1 MTALSSKSDPV
12 GAGRAGR
19 SAARTIGLAVLVGG
33 LIGALFSL
41 LLEVRLQRLVFD
53 QWQNSAPREIRADQV
68 AVVMID
74 ALALEAVEA
83 WPWPRYYMANLT
95 ELIAEQ
101 EPAAIGFDM
110 IFAED
115 DPLGPH
121 KFARLYPEMDPALAA
136 QIGGLDNM
144 DDTLAEVFGRAP
156 VVLPRVGV
164 QQYGVD
170 PTLLAPL
177 EPIVQGRPPAG
188 VARYPQVLASIPTL
202 DGVAR
207 GLATINGDPDDD
219 AIVRR
224 VPLTAIVNKDPMPGL
239 AVELVRVAISAQE
252 LVWRRT
258 TAVLGNLELPADESG
273 RLVLRFGHF
282 PASAVY
288 SAAEVLDEK
297 KGPPPGAFE
306 GKIVLIGLG
315 GDGTADIVAT
325 PLATAQ
331 FGVLVQAQA
340 VDAILNR
347 GWLSRPPW
355 LAALEWL
362 GGALLVTLMVL
373 AGSAKRRRVLLVVAL
388 ALAAM
393 LPVASFLAFDG
404 ANLLFDPLR
413 PLLIGFGAAIALEV
427 ALFMRARSERAR
439 LATELTEQ
447 RVSAAVQE
455 GELQAAR
462 SIQMGMVP
470 SPGALAALDPRIDI
484 GAVLRPARSVG
495 GDFYDAL
502 MVAPDKLLF
511 VIGDVTGKGVPAAL
525 YMALS
530 KALTKSILSRGSDRL
545 AEAVGEL
552 NRDLLREADEAMG
565 VTMLIGVLDCATG
578 DLGMVNAGHENPI
591 LRRADG
597 SIETLAMRGGPP
609 FCVMDFPYPEEPA
622 RLEPGDTLVL
632 ITDGATEAQNAGE
645 QLFGMD
651 GTLAAL
657 GGSPEGAAATA
668 SSLADQVRAFEGDTE
683 PSDDLTIIAVKR
695 L

>member
-1 MTALSSKSDPV
+1 MTASSSNSELSGPDRARRI
-12 GAGRAGR
+12 AGW
-19 SAARTIGLAVLVGG
+19 AVLAGG
-33 LIGALFSL
+33 LIGALVSL
-41 LLEVRLQRLVFD
+41 VWGGAMSRVVFD
-53 QWQNSAPREIRADQV
+53 QWQNSAPREIKADQV

-74 ALALEAVEA
+74 DLALEAVDP
-83 WPWPRYYMANLT
+83 WPWPRYNIAQLT
-95 ELIAEQ
+95 TLIAAQ
-101 EPAAIGFDM
+101 EPAAIGFD
-110 IFAED
+110 IVFSEA
-115 DPLGPH
+115 DPLGPE
-121 KFARLYPEMDPALAA
+121 KFAKLYPDMDPALDTRIRA
-136 QIGGLDNM
+136 LENM
-144 DDTLAEVFGRAP
+144 DGRLERFFGETRI
-156 VVLPRVGV
+156 VLPRLGV
-164 QQYGVD
+164 PFDGVD
-170 PTLLAPL
+170 PATLLL
-177 EPIVQGRPPAG
+177 EPVVVGRPPAG
-188 VARYPQVLASIPTL
+188 VARFPEVLASLPQFE
-202 DGVAR
+202 GVAR
-207 GLATINGDPDDD
+207 GLAAFNGEPDDD

-224 VPLTAIVNKDPMPGL
+224 VPLTVMMGKQPMPGL
-239 AVELVRVAISAQE
+239 AVELVRVATGEEQ
-252 LVWRRT
+252 LVWRGS
-258 TAVLGNLELPADESG
+258 TAVLGNRAMPADQRG
-273 RLVLRFGHF
+273 RLALRFGNF
-282 PASAVY
+282 PGRAVY
-288 SAAEVLDEK
+288 SAADILNEK
-297 KGPPPGAFE
+297 TGPPPGAFT

-315 GDGTADIVAT
+315 ALGTADIVAT
-325 PLATAQ
+325 PLATEQ

-347 GWLSRPPW
+347 GWVSRPPW
-355 LAALEWL
+355 VASLEWL
-362 GGALLVTLMVL
+362 GGAMLVALVVL
-373 AGSAKRRRVLLVVAL
+373 AGGAQRRRMLLVVAL

-393 LPVASFLAFDG
+393 LPVASFLAFDR

-413 PLLIGFGAAIALEV
+413 PLLIGLGAGLALEIALFV
-427 ALFMRARSERAR
+427 RARAERAR
-439 LATELTEQ
+439 LTAELTEQ

-470 SPGALAALDPRIDI
+470 SSQALAALDRRVDI

-530 KALTKSILSRGSDRL
+530 KALTKSILSRDSARL
-545 AEAVGEL
+545 AEAVGQL

-591 LRRADG
+591 VVRADG

-622 RLEPGDTLVL
+622 RLGPGDTLVL
-632 ITDGATEAQNAGE
+632 ITDGATEAQNAQE

-657 GGSPEGAAATA
+657 GASPAGAAATA
-668 SSLADQVRAFEGDTE
+668 TMLADKVRAFEGDTE
-683 PSDDLTIIAVKR
+683 PSDDLTIMALRR

>member
-1 MTALSSKSDPV
+1 MTASSSNSELSGPDRARRI
-12 GAGRAGR
+12 AGW
-19 SAARTIGLAVLVGG
+19 AVLAGG
-33 LIGALFSL
+33 LIGALVSL
-41 LLEVRLQRLVFD
+41 VWGGAMSRVVFD
-53 QWQNSAPREIRADQV
+53 QWQNSAPREIKADQV

-74 ALALEAVEA
+74 DLALAAVDP
-83 WPWPRYYMANLT
+83 WPWPRYNIAQLT
-95 ELIAEQ
+95 TLIAAQ
-101 EPAAIGFDM
+101 EPAAIGFD
-110 IFAED
+110 IVFSEA
-115 DPLGPH
+115 DPLGPE
-121 KFARLYPEMDPALAA
+121 KFAKLYPDMDPALDTR
-136 QIGGLDNM
+136 IRGLENM
-144 DDTLAEVFGRAP
+144 DGRLERFFGETRI
-156 VVLPRVGV
+156 VLPRLGV
-164 QQYGVD
+164 PLDGVD
-170 PTLLAPL
+170 PATLLL
-177 EPIVQGRPPAG
+177 EPVVVGRPPAG
-188 VARYPQVLASIPTL
+188 VARFPEVLASLPQFE
-202 DGVAR
+202 GVAR
-207 GLATINGDPDDD
+207 GLAAFNGEPDDD

-224 VPLTAIVNKDPMPGL
+224 VPLTVMMGKQPMPGL
-239 AVELVRVAISAQE
+239 AVELVRVATGEEQ
-252 LVWRRT
+252 LVWRGS
-258 TAVLGNLELPADESG
+258 TAVLGNRAMPADERG
-273 RLVLRFGHF
+273 RLALRFGNF
-282 PASAVY
+282 PGRAVY
-288 SAAEVLDEK
+288 SAADILNEK
-297 KGPPPGAFE
+297 TGPPPGAFT

-315 GDGTADIVAT
+315 ALGTADIVAT
-325 PLATAQ
+325 PLATEQ

-347 GWLSRPPW
+347 GWVSRPAW

-362 GGALLVTLMVL
+362 GGAVLVTLVVL
-373 AGSAKRRRVLLVVAL
+373 AGGAQRRRMLLVVAL

-393 LPVASFLAFDG
+393 LPVASFLAFDR

-413 PLLIGFGAAIALEV
+413 PLLIGLGAGLALEIALFV
-427 ALFMRARSERAR
+427 RARAERAR
-439 LATELTEQ
+439 LTAELTEQ

-470 SPGALAALDPRIDI
+470 SSQALAALDRRIDI

-530 KALTKSILSRGSDRL
+530 KALTKSILSRDSARL
-545 AEAVGEL
+545 AEAVGQL

-591 LRRADG
+591 VVRADG

-622 RLEPGDTLVL
+622 RLGPGDTLVL
-632 ITDGATEAQNAGE
+632 ITDGATEAQNAQE

-657 GGSPEGAAATA
+657 GASPADAAATA
-668 SSLADQVRAFEGDTE
+668 TMLADKVRAFEGDTE
-683 PSDDLTIIAVKR
+683 PSDDLTIMALRR

>member
-1 MTALSSKSDPV
+1 MTASSSKSEPP
-12 GAGRAGR
+12 GPGRRFAGW
-19 SAARTIGLAVLVGG
+19 AVLLGG
-33 LIGALFSL
+33 LIGALLSL
-41 LLEVRLQRLVFD
+41 VWGELPGRIVFD
-53 QWQNSAPREIRADQV
+53 QWQRTAPREIKADQV
-68 AVVMID
+68 AVVLID
-74 ALALEAVEA
+74 ALSLEAVGP
-83 WPWPRYYMANLT
+83 WPWPRYYMASLT

-101 EPAAIGFDM
+101 KPAAIGFDM

-115 DPLGPH
+115 DPLGPN
-121 KFARLYPEMDPALAA
+121 KFAQLYPEMDPALAA

-144 DDTLAEVFGRAP
+144 DHILADVLGRAP
-156 VVLPRVGV
+156 VVLARVGV
-164 QQYGVD
+164 KQYGVD

-177 EPIVQGRPPAG
+177 EPIVQGRPPTG
-188 VARYPQVLASIPTL
+188 VASFRQVLASIPRL

-219 AIVRR
+219 SIVRR
-224 VPLTAIVNKDPMPGL
+224 VPLTAIVNKDPMPGF
-239 AVELVRVAISAQE
+239 AVELVRVAARAE
-252 LVWRRT
+252 HLVWRGS
-258 TAVLGNLELPADESG
+258 TAVLGDRSMSADAEG
-273 RLVLRFGHF
+273 RLPLRFGNF
-282 PASAVY
+282 PEDAVY
-288 SAAEVLDEK
+288 SAAHILDEK
-297 KGPPPGAFE
+297 KGPPPGAFK

-325 PLATAQ
+325 PLATRQ

-362 GGALLVTLMVL
+362 GGALLVMLVVL
-373 AGSAKRRRVLLVVAL
+373 AGSAKRRRVLLVAAL
-388 ALAAM
+388 AVAAL
-393 LPVASFLAFDG
+393 LPVISFLAFDG
-404 ANLLFDPLR
+404 ANLLFDPSR
-413 PLLIGFGAAIALEV
+413 PLLIGLGAAIALAV
-427 ALFMRARSERAR
+427 ALFMRVRAQRAR
-439 LATELTEQ
+439 LASELTEQ

-470 SPGALAALDPRIDI
+470 SPEALAVLDPRIDI

-530 KALTKSILSRGSDRL
+530 KALTKSILSRGSARL

-609 FCVMDFPYPEEPA
+609 FCVMDFPYPEEAA

-683 PSDDLTIIAVKR
+683 PSDDLTIMALRR

>member
-1 MTALSSKSDPV
+1 MTASSSKSEQP

-19 SAARTIGLAVLVGG
+19 SAARAAGLAVLVGG
-33 LIGALFSL
+33 LIGALLSL
-41 LLEVRLQRLVFD
+41 MMEVRLQRLVFD

-68 AVVMID
+68 AVVLID
-74 ALALEAVEA
+74 DRALAVDP
-83 WPWPRYYMANLT
+83 WPWPRYYIEQLT
-95 ELIAEQ
+95 AAIAAQ
-101 EPAAIGFDM
+101 DPAAIGFD
-110 IFAED
+110 IVFAEED
-115 DPLGPH
+115 ALGPK
-121 KFARLYPEMDPALAA
+121 KFVKLYPSMDLGLAEE
-136 QIGGLDNM
+136 IRSLENM
-144 DDTLAEVFGRAP
+144 DERLAVVFGETR
-156 VVLPRVGV
+156 VVLPRLGVPSDGTDPELLLLEPVVVGRLPKGV
-164 QQYGVD
+164 Q
-170 PTLLAPL
+170 
-177 EPIVQGRPPAG
+177 
-188 VARYPQVLASIPTL
+188 RYPEVLASLPAL
-202 DGVAR
+202 DDVASGR
-207 GLATINGDPDDD
+207 AAFNGAPDDD

-224 VPLTAIVNKDPMPGL
+224 VPLTVMTGKDPMPGL
-239 AVELVRVAISAQE
+239 AIELVRVATNEEQ
-252 LVWRRT
+252 LVWRGS
-258 TAVLGNLELPADESG
+258 TALLGDRAMPADERG
-273 RLVLRFGHF
+273 RLPLRFGNF
-282 PASAVY
+282 PEDAVY
-288 SAAEVLDEK
+288 SAGDILDEK
-297 KGPPPGAFE
+297 KGPPPGAFT

-315 GDGTADIVAT
+315 ALGTADIVAT
-325 PLATAQ
+325 PLATEQ

-340 VDAILNR
+340 VDAILNS
-347 GWLSRPPW
+347 GWLARPPW
-355 LAALEWL
+355 LVALEWA
-362 GGALLVTLMVL
+362 GGALLVAL
-373 AGSAKRRRVLLVVAL
+373 VAL
-388 ALAAM
+388 AGWARRRRRALLLIALVLAAM

-404 ANLLFDPLR
+404 ANLLFDPSR
-413 PLLIGFGAAIALEV
+413 PLLIGLGAAIALEV
-427 ALFMRARSERAR
+427 ALFMRARNDRAR
-439 LATELTEQ
+439 LASELTEQ
-447 RVSAAVQE
+447 RVFAAVQE

-511 VIGDVTGKGVPAAL
+511 VIGDVTGKGMPAAL

-530 KALTKSILSRGSDRL
+530 KALTKSILSRGSERL

-565 VTMLIGVLDCATG
+565 VTMLIGVLDCTTG
-578 DLGMVNAGHENPI
+578 ELGMVNAGHENPI

-645 QLFGMD
+645 QLFGMG

-657 GGSPEGAAATA
+657 GGSPEGAAAIA

-683 PSDDLTIIAVKR
+683 PSDDLTIMALRR

>member
-1 MTALSSKSDPV
+1 MTASKSKSDQP
-12 GAGRAGR
+12 GPGRRLAGW
-19 SAARTIGLAVLVGG
+19 AVLVGG
-33 LIGALFSL
+33 LLGALVSL
-41 LLEVRLQRLVFD
+41 FWQDTLQRAVFD
-53 QWQNSAPREIRADQV
+53 QWQRAAPREIRSDQV

-74 ALALEAVEA
+74 DRALAVDP
-83 WPWPRYYMANLT
+83 WPWPRYYIASLT
-95 ELIAEQ
+95 EQIAAQ
-101 EPAAIGFDM
+101 SPAAIGFD
-110 IFAED
+110 IVFAEED
-115 DPLGPH
+115 ALGPS
-121 KFARLYPEMDPALAA
+121 KFADLYPEIDPALGAG
-136 QIGGLDNM
+136 IRELENF
-144 DDTLAEVFGRAP
+144 DTILADIFSRNP

-164 QQYGVD
+164 PFDGVD
-170 PTLLAPL
+170 PALLAPP
-177 EPIVQGRPPAG
+177 EPIVIGSPPAG
-188 VARYPQVLASIPTL
+188 VARFPEVLASVPAL

-207 GLATINGDPDDD
+207 GLATINGNPDDD

-224 VPLTAIVNKDPMPGL
+224 VPLTAVLNGHPMPGL
-239 AVELVRVAISAQE
+239 AVELVRVATGE
-252 LVWRRT
+252 EKLVWKGT
-258 TAVLGNLELPADESG
+258 KAILGDRAMPADAQG
-273 RLVLRFGHF
+273 RLPLRFGSF
-282 PASAVY
+282 PENAVY
-288 SAAEVLDEK
+288 SAADVLNEET
-297 KGPPPGAFE
+297 GPPPGAFTD
-306 GKIVLIGLG
+306 KIVLIGLG
-315 GDGTADIVAT
+315 AQGTQDIVAT
-325 PLATAQ
+325 PLATEQ

-340 VDAILNR
+340 IDAILNR

-362 GGALLVTLMVL
+362 GGALLVTLVVL
-373 AGSAKRRRVLLVVAL
+373 AGSAKRRRMLLVAAL
-388 ALAAM
+388 ALAAL

-404 ANLLFDPLR
+404 ANLLFDPSR
-413 PLLIGFGAAIALEV
+413 PLLIGIGAASALEV
-427 ALFMRARSERAR
+427 ALFMRARAERAR
-439 LATELTEQ
+439 LSAELTEQ

-470 SPGALAALDPRIDI
+470 SPDALAALDPRVDI

-530 KALTKSILSRGSDRL
+530 KALTKSILSRGSARL
-545 AEAVGEL
+545 AESVGEL

-578 DLGMVNAGHENPI
+578 ELGMVNAGHENPI
-591 LRRADG
+591 VRRADG

-632 ITDGATEAQNAGE
+632 ITDGATEAQNAAD

-651 GTLAAL
+651 GTLTAL
-657 GGSPEGAAATA
+657 NGSPEGAAATA

-683 PSDDLTIIAVKR
+683 PSDDLTIMALRR

>member
-1 MTALSSKSDPV
+1 MTASSSKSDPV

-19 SAARTIGLAVLVGG
+19 SAARSAGLAVLVGG
-33 LIGALFSL
+33 LIGALLSL
-41 LLEVRLQRLVFD
+41 MLEVRLQRLVFD

-74 ALALEAVEA
+74 DPALAEVGG
-83 WPWPRYYMANLT
+83 WPWPRYHIARLT
-95 ELIAEQ
+95 ALIAEQ
-101 EPAAIGFDM
+101 NPRAIGYDIVFS
-110 IFAED
+110 EG
-115 DPLGPH
+115 DPLAPD
-121 KFARLYPEMDPALAA
+121 KFADLYPEIDPALGAR
-136 QIGGLDNM
+136 IRGLQNM
-144 DDTLAEVFGRAP
+144 DATLVEIFSQYK
-156 VVLPRVGV
+156 VVLPRLGV
-164 QQYGVD
+164 PQFGID
-170 PTLLAPL
+170 PELLNL
-177 EPIVQGRPPAG
+177 EPIVIGRPPAG
-188 VARYPQVLASIPTL
+188 VTRYPQVLANLPEFEGIAS
-202 DGVAR
+202 
-207 GLATINGDPDDD
+207 GLAAFNGAPDND
-219 AIVRR
+219 AKIRR
-224 VPLTAIVNKDPMPGL
+224 VPLTVLTGKKAMPGL
-239 AVELVRVAISAQE
+239 AIELVRIADRAE
-252 LVWRRT
+252 HLVWRGSD
-258 TAVLGNLELPADESG
+258 AVLGDRVLPSDPNG
-273 RLVLRFGHF
+273 MLQLRFGEF
-282 PASAVY
+282 PGRAVY
-288 SAAEVLDEK
+288 SASEVLDAMI
-297 KGPPPGAFE
+297 GPPPGAFTN
-306 GKIVLIGLG
+306 KIVLIGLG
-315 GDGTADIVAT
+315 AQGTQDIVAT
-325 PLATAQ
+325 PLATEQ
-331 FGVLVQAQA
+331 YGVLVQAQA

-355 LAALEWL
+355 LAAVEWI
-362 GGALLVTLMVL
+362 GGALLVMLMVL
-373 AGSAKRRRVLLVVAL
+373 AGSAKRRRALLAIAL

-393 LPVASFLAFDG
+393 LPVASFLAFDS
-404 ANLLFDPLR
+404 ANLLFDPSR
-413 PLLIGFGAAIALEV
+413 PLLIGLSAAIALEV

-470 SPGALAALDPRIDI
+470 SSEALAALDPRIDI

-530 KALTKSILSRGSDRL
+530 KALTKSILSRGSARL

-609 FCVMDFPYPEEPA
+609 FCVMDFSYPEEPA

-657 GGSPEGAAATA
+657 GESPEGAAATA
-668 SSLADQVRAFEGDTE
+668 SSLADQVRAFEGETE
-683 PSDDLTIIAVKR
+683 PSDDLTIMAVRR

>member
-1 MTALSSKSDPV
+1 M
-12 GAGRAGR
+12 
-19 SAARTIGLAVLVGG
+19 LVGG
-33 LIGALFSL
+33 LIGALLSWVWQEPL
-41 LLEVRLQRLVFD
+41 HRTVFD
-53 QWQNSAPREIRADQV
+53 QWQHSVPREIAADQV

-74 ALALEAVEA
+74 DRALAVDP
-83 WPWPRYYMANLT
+83 WPWPRHYIEQLT
-95 ELIAEQ
+95 AAIAKQ
-101 EPAAIGFDM
+101 DPVAIGFD
-110 IFAED
+110 IVFAEE
-115 DPLGPH
+115 DPLGPE
-121 KFARLYPEMDPALAA
+121 KFAKLYPAMDPTLSAG
-136 QIGGLDNM
+136 IRGLENM
-144 DDTLAEVFGRAP
+144 DERLATVFGETR
-156 VVLPRVGV
+156 VVLPRLGLPFD
-164 QQYGVD
+164 GVD
-170 PTLLAPL
+170 PETLLL
-177 EPIVQGRPPAG
+177 EPVVAGRPPKG
-188 VARYPQVLASIPTL
+188 VGRYPEVLASLPDL
-202 DGVAR
+202 EGVAS
-207 GLATINGDPDDD
+207 GLAAFNGAPDDD
-219 AIVRR
+219 AIIRR
-224 VPLTAIVNKDPMPGL
+224 VPLTVMTGKQPMPGL
-239 AVELVRVAISAQE
+239 AVELVRVATGEEQ
-252 LVWRRT
+252 LVWRGS
-258 TAVLGNLELPADESG
+258 TAVLGDRVMPADAQG
-273 RLVLRFGHF
+273 RLALRFGNF
-282 PASAVY
+282 PGRAVY
-288 SAAEVLDEK
+288 SAGDILNEK
-297 KGPPPGAFE
+297 KGPPPGAFT

-315 GDGTADIVAT
+315 ALGTADIVAT
-325 PLATAQ
+325 PLATEQ

-362 GGALLVTLMVL
+362 GGALLVTLVVL
-373 AGSAKRRRVLLVVAL
+373 AGEAKRRRTLLVIAL

-404 ANLLFDPLR
+404 ANLLFDPSR
-413 PLLIGFGAAIALEV
+413 PLLIGFGAAVALEIALFV
-427 ALFMRARSERAR
+427 RSRADRAR
-439 LATELTEQ
+439 LASELTEQ

-470 SPGALAALDPRIDI
+470 SSEALAALDRRIDI

-530 KALTKSILSRGSDRL
+530 KALTKSILSRDSERL
-545 AEAVGEL
+545 AEAVGQL

-578 DLGMVNAGHENPI
+578 ELGLVNAGHENPI

-622 RLEPGDTLVL
+622 RLGPGDTLVL
-632 ITDGATEAQNAGE
+632 ITDGATEAQNAAE

-657 GGSPEGAAATA
+657 GASPGGAAATA
-668 SSLADQVRAFEGDTE
+668 SMLADKVRAFEGDTE
-683 PSDDLTIIAVKR
+683 PSDDLTIMALRR

>member
-1 MTALSSKSDPV
+1 MTASSSNSEPSDAV
-12 GAGRAGR
+12 RR
-19 SAARTIGLAVLVGG
+19 VAARTVGFAVLVGG
-33 LIGALFSL
+33 LIGVLLSL
-41 LLEVRLQRLVFD
+41 VLGEPLRRAVFD
-53 QWQNSAPREIRADQV
+53 QWQNSAPREIRADRV

-74 ALALEAVEA
+74 DRALAVDP
-83 WPWPRYYMANLT
+83 WPWPRYYIARLT
-95 ELIAEQ
+95 ALIAEQ
-101 EPAAIGFDM
+101 KPAAIGFD
-110 IFAED
+110 IVFAEED
-115 DPLGPH
+115 ALGPS
-121 KFARLYPEMDPALAA
+121 KFADLYPEIDPALGAE
-136 QIGGLDNM
+136 IRGLENFDA
-144 DDTLAEVFGRAP
+144 TLAEIFSQNP
-156 VVLPRVGV
+156 VVLPRLGV
-164 QQYGVD
+164 PHSGVD
-170 PTLLAPL
+170 PETLLV
-177 EPIVQGRPPAG
+177 EPIVVGKSPARVG
-188 VARYPQVLASIPTL
+188 RYPQALVSLPDFES
-202 DGVAR
+202 VVR
-207 GLATINGDPDDD
+207 GLAAFNGAPDDD

-224 VPLTAIVNKDPMPGL
+224 VPLTVMVGSRALPGL
-239 AVELVRVAISAQE
+239 AVELVRVATKEEQ
-252 LVWRRT
+252 LVWRGS
-258 TAVLGNLELPADESG
+258 TAVLGNRVMPADAQG
-273 RLVLRFGHF
+273 RLPLRFGNF
-282 PASAVY
+282 PGSAVY
-288 SAAEVLDEK
+288 SAADILNEK
-297 KGPPPGAFE
+297 TGPPPGAFTD
-306 GKIVLIGLG
+306 KIVLIGLG
-315 GDGTADIVAT
+315 ALGTADIVAT
-325 PLATAQ
+325 PLATEQ

-347 GWLSRPPW
+347 GWVSRPAW

-362 GGALLVTLMVL
+362 GGALLVTLVVL
-373 AGSAKRRRVLLVVAL
+373 AGGAQQRRVLLIIAL

-413 PLLIGFGAAIALEV
+413 PLLIGTGAGLALEA
-427 ALFMRARSERAR
+427 ALFMRARAERAR
-439 LATELTEQ
+439 LAATLTEE

-470 SPGALAALDPRIDI
+470 SSQALAALDRRIDI

-530 KALTKSILSRGSDRL
+530 KALTKSILSRDSARL
-545 AEAVGEL
+545 AEAVGQL

-565 VTMLIGVLDCATG
+565 VTMLIGVLDCETG
-578 DLGMVNAGHENPI
+578 ALGMVNAGHENPI
-591 LRRADG
+591 LLRADG

-622 RLEPGDTLVL
+622 RLGPGDTLVL
-632 ITDGATEAQNAGE
+632 ITDGATEAQNAQE

-657 GGSPEGAAATA
+657 GDSPASAAATA
-668 SSLADQVRAFEGDTE
+668 TMLADKVRAFEGDTE
-683 PSDDLTIIAVKR
+683 PSDDLTIMALRR

>member
-1 MTALSSKSDPV
+1 MTASSSNSELSGPDRARRI
-12 GAGRAGR
+12 AGW
-19 SAARTIGLAVLVGG
+19 AVLAGG
-33 LIGALFSL
+33 LIGALVSL
-41 LLEVRLQRLVFD
+41 VWGGAMSRVVFD
-53 QWQNSAPREIRADQV
+53 QWQNSAPREIKADQV

-74 ALALEAVEA
+74 DLALAAVDP
-83 WPWPRYYMANLT
+83 WPWPRYNIAQLT
-95 ELIAEQ
+95 TLIAAQ
-101 EPAAIGFDM
+101 EPAAIGFD
-110 IFAED
+110 IVFSEA
-115 DPLGPH
+115 DPLGPE
-121 KFARLYPEMDPALAA
+121 KFAKLYPDMDPALDTR
-136 QIGGLDNM
+136 IRGLENM
-144 DDTLAEVFGRAP
+144 DGRLERFFGETRI
-156 VVLPRVGV
+156 VLPRLGV
-164 QQYGVD
+164 PLDGVD
-170 PTLLAPL
+170 PATLLL
-177 EPIVQGRPPAG
+177 EPVVVGRPPAG
-188 VARYPQVLASIPTL
+188 VARFPEVLASLPQFE
-202 DGVAR
+202 GVAR
-207 GLATINGDPDDD
+207 GLAAFNGEPDDD

-224 VPLTAIVNKDPMPGL
+224 VPLTVMMGKQPMPGL
-239 AVELVRVAISAQE
+239 AVELVRVATGEEQ
-252 LVWRRT
+252 LVWRGS
-258 TAVLGNLELPADESG
+258 TAVLGNRAMPADERG
-273 RLVLRFGHF
+273 RLALRFGNF
-282 PASAVY
+282 PGRAVY
-288 SAAEVLDEK
+288 SAADILNEK
-297 KGPPPGAFE
+297 TGPPPGAFT

-315 GDGTADIVAT
+315 ALGTADIVAT
-325 PLATAQ
+325 PLATEE

-347 GWLSRPPW
+347 GWVSRPAW

-362 GGALLVTLMVL
+362 GGAVLVTLVVL
-373 AGSAKRRRVLLVVAL
+373 AGGAQRRRMLLVVAL

-393 LPVASFLAFDG
+393 LPVASFLAFDR

-413 PLLIGFGAAIALEV
+413 PLLIGLGAGLALEIALFV
-427 ALFMRARSERAR
+427 RARAERAR
-439 LATELTEQ
+439 LTAELTEQ

-470 SPGALAALDPRIDI
+470 SSQALAALDRRIDI

-530 KALTKSILSRGSDRL
+530 KALTKSILSRDSARL
-545 AEAVGEL
+545 AEAVGQL

-591 LRRADG
+591 VVRADG

-622 RLEPGDTLVL
+622 RLGPGDTLVL
-632 ITDGATEAQNAGE
+632 ITDGATEAQNAQE

-657 GGSPEGAAATA
+657 GASPAGAAATA
-668 SSLADQVRAFEGDTE
+668 TMLADKVRAFEGDTE
-683 PSDDLTIIAVKR
+683 PSDDLTIMALRR

>member
-1 MTALSSKSDPV
+1 MTASKSKSDPARPDQT
-12 GAGRAGR
+12 GSDRIAARRAG
-19 SAARTIGLAVLVGG
+19 IAVLVGG
-33 LIGALFSL
+33 LLFALLTWMWQEQLHRF
-41 LLEVRLQRLVFD
+41 VFD
-53 QWQNSAPREIRADQV
+53 QWQRSAPREIAADQV
-68 AVVMID
+68 AVVLID
-74 ALALEAVEA
+74 DRALAVDP
-83 WPWPRYYMANLT
+83 WPWPRYYIEQLT
-95 ELIAEQ
+95 AAIAAQ
-101 EPAAIGFDM
+101 EPAAIGFD
-110 IFAED
+110 IVFADED
-115 DPLGPH
+115 ALSPE
-121 KFARLYPEMDPALAA
+121 KFAKLYPGMDPGLAA
-136 QIGGLDNM
+136 GILSLDNM
-144 DDTLAEVFGRAP
+144 DERLATVFGETR
-156 VVLPRVGV
+156 VVLPRLGV
-164 QQYGVD
+164 PFDGVD
-170 PTLLAPL
+170 PDPLLL
-177 EPIVQGRPPAG
+177 EPVVAGRLPKDVKHYPEVLAGLDSLEG
-188 VARYPQVLASIPTL
+188 VAS
-202 DGVAR
+202 
-207 GLATINGDPDDD
+207 GLAAFNGAPDSD
-219 AIVRR
+219 ARIRR
-224 VPLTAIVNKDPMPGL
+224 VPLTIMTGKKAMPGL
-239 AVELVRVAISAQE
+239 AVELVRVATGEDQ
-252 LVWRRT
+252 LVWKGSK
-258 TAVLGNLELPADESG
+258 AILGDRVLPADAQG
-273 RLVLRFGHF
+273 RLTLRLGNF
-282 PASAVY
+282 PEDAVY
-288 SAAEVLDEK
+288 SAGDILDEK
-297 KGPPPGAFE
+297 TGAPPGAFA

-315 GDGTADIVAT
+315 GLGTADIVAT
-325 PLATAQ
+325 PLATEQ

-355 LAALEWL
+355 IAALEWL
-362 GGALLVTLMVL
+362 GGALLVALVVL
-373 AGSAKRRRVLLVVAL
+373 AGGAQRRRALLAIAL

-427 ALFMRARSERAR
+427 ALFMRTRAERAR
-439 LATELTEQ
+439 LAAELTEQ

-470 SPGALAALDPRIDI
+470 SPEALAKLDPRVDI

-502 MVAPDKLLF
+502 MVAPDNLLF

-530 KALTKSILSRGSDRL
+530 KALTKSILSRGSARL
-545 AEAVGEL
+545 AHAVGQL

-578 DLGMVNAGHENPI
+578 ELGMVNAGHENPI
-591 LRRADG
+591 IRRADG
-597 SIETLAMRGGPP
+597 KLETLAMRGGPP

-632 ITDGATEAQNAGE
+632 ITDGATEAQNAAE
-645 QLFGMD
+645 QLFGME

-657 GGSPEGAAATA
+657 RNSPEGAAATA

-683 PSDDLTIIAVKR
+683 PSDDLTIMAVKR

>member
-1 MTALSSKSDPV
+1 MTASSSSSEPS
-12 GAGRAGR
+12 GAGRARRLAGW
-19 SAARTIGLAVLVGG
+19 AVLVGG
-33 LIGALFSL
+33 LIGALVSL
-41 LLEVRLQRLVFD
+41 IWGEPMSRVVFD
-53 QWQNSAPREIRADQV
+53 QWQQSAPREIKADRV

-74 ALALEAVEA
+74 DFALREVGG
-83 WPWPRYYMANLT
+83 WPWPRYYIARLT
-95 ELIAEQ
+95 ELIAAQ
-101 EPAAIGFDM
+101 EPAAIGFD
-110 IFAED
+110 IVFAEE
-115 DPLGPH
+115 DPLGPE
-121 KFARLYPEMDPALAA
+121 KFARLYPENDPALDAG
-136 QIGGLDNM
+136 IRNLENM
-144 DDTLAEVFGRAP
+144 DATLATVFGRTR
-156 VVLPRVGV
+156 VVLPWLGIPEVGI
-164 QQYGVD
+164 D
-170 PTLLAPL
+170 PETLLL
-177 EPIVQGRPPAG
+177 EPIVAGRPPAG
-188 VARYPQVLASIPTL
+188 VARHPQVLANLADLEGRAS
-202 DGVAR
+202 
-207 GLATINGDPDDD
+207 GLAAFNGEPDED

-224 VPLTAIVNKDPMPGL
+224 VPLTVLMGSRPMPGL
-239 AVELVRVAISAQE
+239 AIELVRVATGFEQ
-252 LVWRRT
+252 LVWKGSH
-258 TAVLGNLELPADESG
+258 AVLGDRVIPADAEG
-273 RLVLRFGHF
+273 RLSLRFGTF
-282 PASAVY
+282 PPKSIY
-288 SAAEVLDEK
+288 SASEVLGKDS
-297 KGPPPGAFE
+297 GLPPDAFT

-315 GDGTADIVAT
+315 ALGTADIVAT
-325 PLATAQ
+325 PLATEQ

-347 GWLSRPPW
+347 GWVSRPSW

-362 GGALLVTLMVL
+362 GGAVLVTLVVL
-373 AGSAKRRRVLLVVAL
+373 AGGAQRRRMLLVVAL

-393 LPVASFLAFDG
+393 LPVASFLAFDS
-404 ANLLFDPLR
+404 ANLLFDPSR

-427 ALFMRARSERAR
+427 ALFMRSRAERAR
-439 LATELTEQ
+439 LTAELTEQ

-470 SPGALAALDPRIDI
+470 SSEALAALDRRIDI

-530 KALTKSILSRGSDRL
+530 KALTKSILSRDSDRL
-545 AEAVGEL
+545 AEAVGQL

-622 RLEPGDTLVL
+622 RLGPGDTLVL
-632 ITDGATEAQNAGE
+632 ITDGATEAQNAQE

-657 GGSPEGAAATA
+657 ADSPGGAAAIA
-668 SSLADQVRAFEGDTE
+668 STLADKVRAFEGDTE
-683 PSDDLTIIAVKR
+683 PSDDLTIMAVRR